1 MRKTKTIFSI
11 QKLEVWTKTKKVVDG
26 VSVNLREGELHVL
39 MGPNGSGKSSLTLAL
54 AGDPRYDV
62 KKGQALLNGKNV
74 LKLKPEDRTKEGLF
88 LAFQHPVSLPG
99 VSLVNFLRL
108 ANNSINNK
116 RIPMLVWRKHLK
128 DMLETAGL
136 SESFVDRDVNV
147 GFSGGE
153 QRRVE
158 LATLVTL
165 RPRVALLDEIDSG
178 LDVDGLKYT
187 AKIIESM
194 RKQGTS
200 FLLITH
206 TTRLLKYVVPTKV
219 YVLKAG
225 KIINGGGRELLNKI
239 DKEGFKNISKR
250 FK

>member
-1 MRKTKTIFSI
+1 MKRSKTIFSI
-11 QKLEVWTKTKKVVDG
+11 QKLEVWTKDKRVVED
-26 VSVNLREGELHVL
+26 VSFNLKPGELHVL

-54 AGDPRYDV
+54 AGDPRYNV
-62 KKGQALLNGKNV
+62 KKGKVFLSTKNI
-74 LKLKPEDRTKEGLF
+74 LKLKPEDRAKEGLF

-108 ANNSINNK
+108 ANISINK
-116 RIPMLVWRKHLK
+116 ERMPMLVWRKHLTGLLDK
-128 DMLETAGL
+128 AGL
-136 SESFVDRDVNV
+136 SENFVDRDVNV

-178 LDVDGLKYT
+178 LDVDVLKYT
-187 AKIIESM
+187 AKIIENM
-194 RKQGTS
+194 RRQGTA
-200 FLLITH
+200 FILITH
-206 TTRLLKYVVPTKV
+206 TTRLLKYLAPNKV

-225 KIINGGGRELLNKI
+225 KIISGGGNELLTKI
-239 DKEGFKNISKR
+239 DKEGFRNIKISNS
-250 FK
+250 